1 MGNQQQNPQ
10 GVTNQEDF
18 IVKRQEMYNS
28 SKKTYKEI
36 LNDLRPGHIDYDFTT
51 KIPIKSG
58 MQGDV
63 FEIKSN
69 IY

>member
-1 MGNQQQNPQ
+1 MGNHQQNPQ
-10 GVTNQEDF
+10 GVMNQED
-18 IVKRQEMYNS
+18 S
-28 SKKTYKEI
+28 SKKRIEI
-36 LNDLRPGHIDYDFTT
+36 LLNNLRPGHIDYDFTT

-69 IY
+69 ID